1 MAANGNLE
9 PSTKMANKSVTIPN
23 AQEKGVTIPR
33 TREGEKGGASRAPS
47 KSTSRPTN
55 ERGSTTVSA
64 SHFGAPP
71 CGRLDCFSRRGDE
84 MCGKLAPKLT
94 DVGQDVED
102 LVEEFGANCMFQVGC
117 QQQPKFACG
126 WCSKA
131 YRDTCALRYHL
142 KLGCCLHHAR
152 CHSSYREPVRPL
164 ESRSHIASL
173 SQMLGNDTPSLPVDD
188 NEQHVEEAHVVLDSE
203 LHDHAFSTKVERG
216 SEEYIHG
223 PGVEEV
229 LRELLMNRLLLEHLP
244 AVMQGCSGKEVDEQQ
259 TLIPHMMHHPYS
271 HQRSTL
277 WQEERPYDEEE
288 GACPGDECTGFDN
301 VERDWSR
308 VWQQTQSWERLG
320 HAHDREAHD
329 DVERREYAEDQMLG
343 VDSRQNTEFA
353 GDQGILSVMCHGS
366 SFGKDSTATRAS
378 DEELQLLDV
387 QDDVLPGQV
396 SSPIRRSAT
405 VRAPLYS
412 HARASVHAEG
422 GGRKPEELVAGA
434 RFGEGDGAA
443 PAKRASVQFADMD
456 SPRGKPKKK
465 IGFVGGEMNYEVIL
479 SQKEKELIKAKTLND
494 QIQSALTQMRD
505 LRFCLC
511 SLCGCGVRVHV
522 TTLS

>member
-1 MAANGNLE
+1 M
-9 PSTKMANKSVTIPN
+9 
-23 AQEKGVTIPR
+23 R
-33 TREGEKGGASRAPS
+33 GELP
-47 KSTSRPTN
+47 
-55 ERGSTTVSA
+55 
-64 SHFGAPP
+64 
-71 CGRLDCFSRRGDE
+71 
-84 MCGKLAPKLT
+84 PKLT
-94 DVGQDVED
+94 EVGQDVAN

-126 WCSKA
+126 WCGKA

-142 KLGCCLHHAR
+142 KLGCCSQHAR
-152 CHSSYREPVRPL
+152 CHSSHGEPVRQL

-173 SQMLGNDTPSLPVDD
+173 SQTLGNDTPSLPVDD
-188 NEQHVEEAHVVLDSE
+188 HEQHLEESHRVVDSE
-203 LHDHAFSTKVERG
+203 LHDNAFSTKVERG
-216 SEEYIHG
+216 SEEYIDG

-229 LRELLMNRLLLEHLP
+229 LRELLMNRLQLEHLP
-244 AVMQGCSGKEVDEQQ
+244 IAMQCCSGKEVDEQQ
-259 TLIPHMMHHPYS
+259 ALMPHMMHHPYS
-271 HQRSTL
+271 HQHCTL
-277 WQEERPYDEEE
+277 WQEERPDDDEE
-288 GACPGDECTGFDN
+288 GACPGEECAGFDN

-308 VWQQTQSWERLG
+308 VWQQTLFWERFG

-329 DVERREYAEDQMLG
+329 DIERREYVEDKMLG
-343 VDSRQNTEFA
+343 VDARQNTEFA
-353 GDQGILSVMCHGS
+353 GDQGKLSIMCHGS
-366 SFGKDSTATRAS
+366 RFGKDSTATRSS

-396 SSPIRRSAT
+396 SSPIRRSAP
-405 VRAPLYS
+405 VRAPSYS

-443 PAKRASVQFADMD
+443 PARRVSVQFADMD

-505 LRFCLC
+505 LRFVSVLYATALC
-511 SLCGCGVRVHV
+511 ECM
-522 TTLS
+522 